1 MILNDNLLTHK
12 QLFWLFLS
20 MQVIMNM
27 LLTPSGSINIAKQDA
42 WLSALIAILISLL
55 TLWLSIKVC
64 TRYPSMDFHKI
75 IEKIAG
81 KWFGRLLSILLLI
94 SFTIVLAVIL
104 RQYGEFV
111 SGTIL
116 PNTPISVIIFC
127 ILATAI
133 YPTFHGL
140 GVIGR
145 LAEIF
150 GPILLLG
157 IISPILLGIA
167 NMDLKHLLPFWYDS
181 GMLAILTG
189 SLGPA
194 AFLTDCVLI
203 LWIFNLSEFHPK
215 KEKFLMWSILTSG
228 LLYLLTLT
236 AIITTFGVK
245 ISSTH
250 LYPFLILER
259 YVSIFGIIENLDAIV
274 ITVWILS
281 IFLKICLYL
290 FVISYGFSRYTLK
303 KSRHKMVFYIAG
315 ITYFLSLLPRNVVE
329 ISIEFPRVVGV
340 PFILPFWVG
349 LPLFLSIIIL
359 IKDKINKT
367 Q

>member
-1 MILNDNLLTHK
+1 MNDNVLTYK

-27 LLTPSGSINIAKQDA
+27 LLTPSGSIMIAQQDA
-42 WLSALIAILISLL
+42 WLSALIAILISLV
-55 TLWLSIKVC
+55 TLWSSIKVC
-64 TRYPSMDFHKI
+64 ARYPSMDFHVI
-75 IEKIAG
+75 IETIAG
-81 KWFGRLLSILLLI
+81 KWIGRLLSIFLLV
-94 SFTIVLAVIL
+94 SFTVVLAVML

-111 SGTIL
+111 SGTVL
-116 PNTPISVIIFC
+116 PKTPISVIIFC
-127 ILATAI
+127 ILVTAI

-157 IISPILLGIA
+157 IISPIILGIV
-167 NMDLKHLLPFWYDS
+167 NMDVKHLLPFWYDS
-181 GMLAILTG
+181 GILAIITG

-203 LWIFNLSEFHPK
+203 LWIFNLSEFHPNK
-215 KEKFLMWSILTSG
+215 IKYLTWSILTSG
-228 LLYLLTLT
+228 LLYLLSVTS
-236 AIITTFGVK
+236 IIATFGVK
-245 ISSTH
+245 IASTH

-259 YVSIFGIIENLDAIV
+259 YISIFGMIENLDAIV

-290 FVISYGFSRYTLK
+290 FVTSYGFSMYTAK
-303 KSRHKMVFYIAG
+303 INRQKMVFYIAG
-315 ITYFLSLLPRNVVE
+315 IAFFLSLLPRNVVD
-329 ISIEFPRVVGV
+329 ISIEFPQVVGV
-340 PFILPFWVG
+340 PFILPFWVI
-349 LPLFLSIIIL
+349 LPLFLSLTIF

>member
-1 MILNDNLLTHK
+1 MILNDNVLTHK

-27 LLTPSGSINIAKQDA
+27 LLTPAASIKTAKQDA
-42 WLSALIAILISLL
+42 WLSSLIAILISLL
-55 TLWLSIKVC
+55 TLWISMKVC
-64 TRYPSMDFHKI
+64 SRYPSMDFHEI
-75 IEKIAG
+75 IETILG
-81 KWFGRLLSILLLI
+81 KWFGRLLSALLLI
-94 SFTIVLAVIL
+94 SFTVVLAVML

-111 SGTIL
+111 SGTVL
-116 PNTPISVIIFC
+116 PETPISVIIFC

-140 GVIGR
+140 GVVGR

-157 IISPILLGIA
+157 IISPILLGIV

-181 GMLAILTG
+181 GIFDILTG

-228 LLYLLTLT
+228 LLYLLTVT
-236 AIITTFGVK
+236 SIITTFGVK
-245 ISSTH
+245 IASTH

-259 YVSIFGIIENLDAIV
+259 YVSIFGVIENLDAIV

-290 FVISYGFSRYTLK
+290 FVTSYGFSRYTLK
-303 KSRHKMVFYIAG
+303 KNRQKMVFYIAG

-329 ISIEFPRVVGV
+329 ISIEFPRVVGI
-340 PFILPFWVG
+340 PYILPFWVG
-349 LPLFLSIIIL
+349 LPLFLSIIIF
-359 IKDKINKT
+359 IKDKKNKV